1 MMVKRFK
8 STLQKIKCVQ
18 TWIKMKLEISWKL
31 SWVVFK
37 FQTLLQAIRETCS
50 TWNAVSMSS
59 QSCIEIARMLLE
71 TTKLPHGGFEIV
83 EPQAP
88 ISVALSGKKRVRCA
102 AVLSF
107 LGNPCDS
114 AMLLIARYMKGS
126 QLRISAASNF
136 RCYQR
141 RLQTSSL
148 STIGTHGRKGAPF
161 ETLWRMP
168 AGAC

>member
-1 MMVKRFK
+1 MMVKRLK
-8 STLQKIKCVQ
+8 STLQKMKCVQ
-18 TWIKMKLEISWKL
+18 KSKWKLKYLEI
-31 SWVVFK
+31 FK
-37 FQTLLQAIRETCS
+37 FQTLLQAIRGTCS

-88 ISVALSGKKRVRCA
+88 ISVTLSGKKRVRCA
-102 AVLSF
+102 PF

-114 AMLLIARYMKGS
+114 AMLLIARYMKWS

-141 RLQTSSL
+141 WLQTSSL
-148 STIGTHGRKGAPF
+148 STIGTHGS
-161 ETLWRMP
+161 LWNP
-168 AGAC
+168 VTHACWSL